1 MNKPLKHITL
11 FLFVLI
17 SGSAQNKTGF
27 NFDHTQFRV
36 DSSSNLIEIYYQFN
50 TEAFVEKDSTESS
63 IVSIKIIFD
72 VMNMATERTVFTDTL
87 SSKYELIELRKNLG
101 FRDLKGVYKLF
112 LDEGSYNISI
122 LLLREKD
129 SYLVFKTNEP
139 IYVKP
144 FAFTEPQISGIQL
157 SNSITKADSSQVSS
171 FIKNTIEVV
180 PNPSSSYSS
189 EYPLFQ
195 YYSEIYNVA
204 KKNLTLTANLISS
217 QKKLLYSV
225 SKAVRSVNESIVH
238 VDQINL
244 LKYPTDIYTFQLVLS
259 DSVANYAYAS
269 EKQFYF
275 YNKNYTL
282 QHSEEIRETS
292 AKLSSNLFSFLSGEE
307 CDEIFDK
314 SKYIAT
320 SREKNVYNQ
329 LTTTES
335 KRDFLEQFW
344 QKRSEVTQEGES
356 ASYKHYMQ
364 RVDEADIKF
373 KGIRKSGSQTE
384 RGRVYITYGNPNRVE
399 TYPNESNLK
408 PYEIWYF
415 DNMEGGVIFIFGDL
429 YGFGEYELLH
439 SNKRGEIFDDTW
451 QRKLYNY

>member
-1 MNKPLKHITL
+1 MNRTLKHITL

-36 DSSSNLIEIYYQFN
+36 DSSSNLVEIYYQFN
-50 TEAFVEKDSTESS
+50 TEAFIEEDSPESS
-63 IVSIKIIFD
+63 IVSIKIIFN
-72 VMNMATERTVFTDTL
+72 VMNIATERTVFTDTL
-87 SSKYELIELRKNLG
+87 SSKYELIELKKNLG

-112 LDEGSYNISI
+112 LAEGSYYISI
-122 LLLREKD
+122 LLLREND

-144 FAFTEPQISGIQL
+144 FASTEPQISGIQL
-157 SNSITKADSSQVSS
+157 SNSITKADSNQVSS
-171 FIKNTIEVV
+171 FIKNTLEVV
-180 PNPSSSYSS
+180 PNPSSAYSS
-189 EYPLFQ
+189 ENPLFQ

-217 QKKLLYSV
+217 RKKLIYSV

-259 DSVANYAYAS
+259 DSVAKYAYAS

-282 QHSEEIRETS
+282 QHSEEIRETGV
-292 AKLSSNLFSFLSGEE
+292 KLSSNLFSFLSGEE

-320 SREKNVYNQ
+320 SSEKNVYNQ
-329 LTTTES
+329 LSTTES

-344 QKRSEVTQEGES
+344 QKRSEAAQEGES
-356 ASYKHYMQ
+356 ASYKRYMQ

-415 DNMEGGVIFIFGDL
+415 DSIEGGVIFIFGDL